1 MLYRYFYSNIIHV
14 QLILC
19 VRGLCAST
27 IYIDL
32 FVRWYMCIYI
42 WPIFL
47 FIYHNYII
55 TYRTQIYIRTSNWF
69 LFVNV
74 HSEILCYSHFI
85 LFVASFFFLVI
96 AKHTH
101 AHRTSKPK
109 NLQRQAKKI
118 HTLCHSTYTYEYIV
132 IIRFRFELVLF
143 VFLRLSLSLLLFY
156 FLFFTVLRGVHFNW
170 HIRQIY
176 SI

>member
-47 FIYHNYII
+47 FIYHTSILLRTVHKYIYVRQI
-55 TYRTQIYIRTSNWF
+55 DFYSSTCIRKFSVIRISFCLLLHFFSLSSQSTRT
-69 LFVNV
+69 L
-74 HSEILCYSHFI
+74 
-85 LFVASFFFLVI
+85 I
-96 AKHTH
+96 ALRSQKICSDRQKKHTH
-101 AHRTSKPK
+101 TLPLHKHIRVHR
-109 NLQRQAKKI
+109 
-118 HTLCHSTYTYEYIV
+118 HHSIPFWACV
-132 IIRFRFELVLF
+132 VCFSSS
-143 VFLRLSLSLLLFY
+143 LSLSLIVSFSLLHCFAWRAFQLAY
-156 FLFFTVLRGVHFNW
+156 
-170 HIRQIY
+170 
-176 SI
+176 